1 MNIYESGA
9 NKRKR
14 IRRRR
19 AAERKEAKAG
29 RNKGKE
35 AKEGKGEKKETKI
48 GRRKRITIAGASDS
62 TISGNDRKKERSFV
76 RTKRTVEERSAK
88 KNES

>member
-14 IRRRR
+14 IRRKRT
-19 AAERKEAKAG
+19 AERKEAKAG

-48 GRRKRITIAGASDS
+48 GGR
-62 TISGNDRKKERSFV
+62 E
-76 RTKRTVEERSAK
+76 
-88 KNES
+88 